1 MNGKIPN
8 QYKILDESLELV
20 KKALM
25 GEKEDDLFYD
35 YMLSIAPTKEEKEI
49 INTISNNKKKQ
60 YKMFKE
66 IYKFFTGKE
75 VTIDNNFKFINPKS
89 YKNGVKKALFEEL
102 SAVEKYRIIRAG
114 MPKRYFQDMVFEIL
128 TDALEHAQKYN
139 YILNINVLEKETINK
154 DDNSMLDKLL
164 RDLTPLIKYGLD
176 DIRKGTINKSILE
189 EYTLMGV
196 LVGKGINIEEAYT
209 LVKKRNEIK
218 KSRLKIKS
226 KIIKR

>member
-139 YILNINVLEKETINK
+139 YILNINVLDKETINK
-154 DDNSMLDKLL
+154 DYNNMLDKLL

-189 EYTLMGV
+189 EYILMGA

-218 KSRLKIKS
+218 KTRLKIKS